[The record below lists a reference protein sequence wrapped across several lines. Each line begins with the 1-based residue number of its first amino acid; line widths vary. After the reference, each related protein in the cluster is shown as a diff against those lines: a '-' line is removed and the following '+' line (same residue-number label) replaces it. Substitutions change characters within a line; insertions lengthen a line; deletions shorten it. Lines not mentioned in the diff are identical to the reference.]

1 MLSYELSFKSL
12 DGRVT
17 IKYFDTELEAQLE
30 AERAY
35 QLHTLYGDNIEIQV
49 AEAFRHRNGQISYMI
64 LD

>member
-1 MLSYELSFKSL
+1 MLSYELLLKSL

-17 IKYFDTELEAQLE
+17 IKYFDTELDAQLE

-35 QLHTLYGDNIEIQV
+35 QIHTLYGDDMVIQV
-49 AEAFRHRNGQISYMI
+49 AEVFRHRNGQISYMI